1 MNLAKSTD
9 FPPVRACIF
18 DMDGLLIN
26 TEVIYLACANE
37 LLAKYNRPNLPWSV
51 KAQFMGVPGSS
62 TGGPFYDWAQL
73 PISREQFVAE
83 IKEIQHKRFP
93 ECRPLP
99 GVKDLLSHLKKA
111 HNTNGQKIHFAMAS
125 STSKENYDL
134 KAQSPETSE
143 LLNMFPQ
150 NNRVL
155 AGDPRVK
162 EDRGKPA
169 PDIFLIALQ
178 TINEGL
184 PEGEKPI
191 APAECLVFE
200 DAVPGVEAGRRAKM
214 RVAWVP
220 HPELAAEFREREGDV
235 LAGRIGLVPI
245 GDEWQLGEVGD
256 GWAVRLEGLVNF
268 PYGDYGIRV

>member
-1 MNLAKSTD
+1 MTSINPPV

-18 DMDGLLIN
+18 DMDGLLLD

-37 LLAKYNRPNLPWSV
+37 LLAKYGRPNLPWTV

-73 PISREQFVAE
+73 PISREQFVTE

-93 ECRPLP
+93 DCRPLP
-99 GVKDLLSHLKKA
+99 GVKDLLSHLEKA
-111 HNTNGQKIHFAMAS
+111 HNTDGQKLHFAMAS

-134 KAQSPETSE
+134 KAQSEETSE
-143 LLNMFPQ
+143 LLNMFPA
-150 NNRVL
+150 NRRVL
-155 AGDPRVK
+155 AGDPRV
-162 EDRGKPA
+162 EEGRGKPA

-178 TINEGL
+178 TINESL
-184 PEGEKPI
+184 LEGEKPI
-191 APAECLVFE
+191 TPAECLVFE

-220 HPELAAEFREREGDV
+220 HPELAAAFKEREEQV

-256 GWAVRLEGLVNF
+256 GWAVRIDSLENF
-268 PYGDYGIRV
+268 PYEKYGIRF